1 MLASVST
8 ESVAVRSAPPVF
20 PQKVSKKDSAT
31 RLISGRAISG
41 TKSLN
46 PTPSGHQI
54 GKPQF
59 IVLCPAT
66 LISLQQPVTFLLT
79 AKRLGVGC
87 GQKWQKVVELVEV
100 VGRSKTRGA
109 SGIQG

>member
-1 MLASVST
+1 SRYLVYACRSSGGLSS
-8 ESVAVRSAPPVF
+8 ESFLPQEISKQRFSKTPACAVRN
-20 PQKVSKKDSAT
+20 QVS
-31 RLISGRAISG
+31 
-41 TKSLN
+41 N